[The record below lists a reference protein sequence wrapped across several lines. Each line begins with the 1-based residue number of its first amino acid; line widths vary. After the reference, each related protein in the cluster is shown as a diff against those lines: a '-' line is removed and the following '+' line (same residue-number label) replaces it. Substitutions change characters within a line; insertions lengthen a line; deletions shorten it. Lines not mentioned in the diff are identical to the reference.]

1 MIKDRTILE
10 AISLRRL
17 ILFISTLL
25 TTLGLLVQLS
35 VGSVFGL
42 VTYGDNY
49 HLVRK
54 HIASVVI
61 GVLIY
66 SIVKFF
72 TKEFLMKY
80 TKSVMVGS
88 LIFLVAVKLEGLNAN
103 GAVRW
108 LTCGPVKCQ
117 PSEFVKIAVILW
129 ISMHVYNYSDNLG
142 NLKNLIQFTF
152 FPLLLALVVLE
163 QPDYGTF
170 VLIVGVTITMLFFS
184 RISWLLLSLFS
195 IGGLIGLASIS
206 IAQPYRL
213 RRLDAWLSNCETTE
227 QQLGVCW
234 QLLQSKAAIGT
245 GGLLGIGPGNSYS
258 RWGYLPSAHSD
269 MVGSIIGEEYG
280 FIGLFLITVLYAVF
294 IFSLFIFSASASN
307 DYDKFIRLGF
317 ATWILIQTIFNLG
330 GTVGLLPITGIVLP
344 FISYGGSAMVANF
357 IGLGLVLRDD

>member
-1 MIKDRTILE
+1 MNKEKTELKIE
-10 AISLRRL
+10 SLRRL
-17 ILFISTLL
+17 IIFISTLL
-25 TTLGLLVQLS
+25 VTLGVLVQLS

-42 VTYGDNY
+42 VKYGDNY
-49 HLVRK
+49 HLVKK
-54 HIASVVI
+54 HVASLII
-61 GVLIY
+61 GVLLY
-66 SIVKFF
+66 SIIKLFS
-72 TKEFLMKY
+72 KEFLMKY

-88 LIFLVAVKLEGLNAN
+88 LIFLFAVKLEGLAAN

-129 ISMHVYNYSDNLG
+129 ISMHVYNYSEDFGRTKSLV
-142 NLKNLIQFTF
+142 KFTF
-152 FPLLLALVVLE
+152 FPILLALVVLE

-170 VLIVGVTITMLFFS
+170 VIIIGITITMLFFS
-184 RISWLLLSLFS
+184 RISFILLSFS
-195 IGGLIGLASIS
+195 TICGLVGLAIISIS
-206 IAQPYRL
+206 QPYRL
-213 RRLDAWLSNCETTE
+213 GRLEAWYSDCDTLQ
-227 QQLGVCW
+227 QQLGQCW
-234 QLLQSKAAIGT
+234 QFLQSKAAIGS

-280 FIGLFLITVLYAVF
+280 FIGLFLIATLYAIF
-294 IFSLFIFSASASN
+294 ILALFIFSASAHN

-317 ATWILIQTIFNLG
+317 ATWIFLQTLFNLG